1 MKTTQS
7 DLIEMS
13 RWLKVAA
20 LLVLILYPI
29 WAVCFLINWFM
40 LGHPLRSRN
49 FGGGFHAIH
58 HRRRPGTG
66 LGHPLCGTVSLNV
79 AALTVP

>member
-1 MKTTQS
+1 
-7 DLIEMS
+7 MS

-49 FGGGFHAIH
+49 FGGGLRI
-58 HRRRPGTG
+58 
-66 LGHPLCGTVSLNV
+66 LCRNARLISITVGFCFDFF
-79 AALTVP
+79 

>member
-7 DLIEMS
+7 DLIEIS

-49 FGGGFHAIH
+49 FGGWAFMPFIIVG
-58 HRRRPGTG
+58 
-66 LGHPLCGTVSLNV
+66 
-79 AALTVP
+79 VPVLA